1 MAQTGVLR
9 NRFYI
14 PNLEDFFQNFL
25 RVMYDCNIA
34 LRSSNTDLDRVDY
47 LLRNISEYEET
58 IRVMYGRV
66 CEHHEH
72 TSPLPQCFE
81 QLMQIVHNTVDS
93 LHPLYRENGPGL
105 ANNNGSNYGHREPF
119 RSELVSSGQAGR
131 PRFNITEEQIVVLR
145 ERLGF
150 RWTDIASLLHVSTRT
165 LNRRRRENGL
175 PVGQAQSF
183 SQITNDEL
191 DNLIKDILTVTPQ
204 SGLGLIRGALRS
216 RGLLVQRHRVISAL
230 QRLDP
235 VTSALRMSRMIIRR
249 KYNVP
254 CPNALW

>member
-1 MAQTGVLR
+1 
-9 NRFYI
+9 
-14 PNLEDFFQNFL
+14 
-25 RVMYDCNIA
+25 MYDCDNA
-34 LRSSNTDLDRVDY
+34 LLSRHSDLDRVEY

-72 TSPLPQCFE
+72 TSPLPQYFE

-93 LHPLYRENGPGL
+93 LNTLYRENGPTGL
-105 ANNNGSNYGHREPF
+105 DNNNQNYEHREPF
-119 RSELVSSGQAGR
+119 RSEQAGR

-165 LNRRRRENGL
+165 LNRRRRENGKA
-175 PVGQAQSF
+175 VGQAESF

-191 DNLIKDILTVTPQ
+191 DNLIRDILTVTPQ

-216 RGLLVQRHRVISAL
+216 RGLLVQRHCIISAL

>member
-1 MAQTGVLR
+1 MAQTLR
-9 NRFYI
+9 NRIYI
-14 PNLEDFFQNFL
+14 PNIDDFFQNFL
-25 RVMYDCNIA
+25 RVMYDCDSV
-34 LRSSNTDLDRVDY
+34 LHSSSINLDRVDY

-66 CEHHEH
+66 HEH
-72 TSPLPQCFE
+72 YEQTSPLPQCFE
-81 QLMQIVHNTVDS
+81 QLMQIVRSTVEN
-93 LHPLYRENGPGL
+93 LNILYHENRPAVL
-105 ANNNGSNYGHREPF
+105 ASNNDNYVHREPF
-119 RSELVSSGQAGR
+119 RCDLVLSGQTGR
-131 PRFNITEEQIVVLR
+131 PRFNITEQQIIVLR

-150 RWTDIASLLHVSTRT
+150 RWTDIASILNVSTRT
-165 LNRRRRENGL
+165 LNRRRRENGMA
-175 PVGQAQSF
+175 VGQMESF
-183 SQITNDEL
+183 SQISNDGL

>member
-1 MAQTGVLR
+1 
-9 NRFYI
+9 
-14 PNLEDFFQNFL
+14 
-25 RVMYDCNIA
+25 MYDCDNA
-34 LRSSNTDLDRVDY
+34 LRSRHSDLDRVEY

-72 TSPLPQCFE
+72 TSPLPQYFE

-93 LHPLYRENGPGL
+93 LNTLYRENGPTGL
-105 ANNNGSNYGHREPF
+105 DNNNQNYGHREPF

-131 PRFNITEEQIVVLR
+131 LRFNITEEQIVVLR

-165 LNRRRRENGL
+165 LNRRRRENGMA
-175 PVGQAQSF
+175 VGQAESF

-191 DNLIKDILTVTPQ
+191 DNLIRDILTVTPQ